1 MTIVIK
7 SIARYY
13 RQPLFYEINPKD
25 RCNAYLVYISII
37 AFCILFLHAFIDAPL
52 TFFEMVVHV
61 FFVLIPTACFC
72 IFTELIGRLI
82 AGSPIWTCRIDVWH
96 LWGFGSLV
104 SGLMHGVSCYLEE
117 NIPIPIIER
126 ITQKHIESGHDAFTF
141 IQATLLIVIILAT
154 LTEFLLRRGLHFNA
168 QSSVHNNQSVAFE
181 SLHKAEG
188 GAVVDNEQMFDVK
201 VDGEVKQISLNSTAY
216 IEADENYC
224 HLWQLENES
233 TGIPTRYTVRSTLK
247 ELYIRLP
254 ESYFMQTHRSYLINP
269 NYAKRIKK
277 INDKFHVLMV
287 NDITV
292 PVSRSRVKR
301 VMEHYASLD
310 SNHNPCIA
318 AKLSEKCGSLSKC
331 T

>member
-1 MTIVIK
+1 MIK

-25 RCNAYLVYISII
+25 RYSAYLVYISII
-37 AFCILFLHAFIDAPL
+37 AFCILFLHAFIEAPL
-52 TFFEMVVHV
+52 TFIEMVVHV
-61 FFVLIPTACFC
+61 FFVLIPTVCFC
-72 IFTELIGRLI
+72 ILIELMGRLI
-82 AGSPIWTCRIDVWH
+82 ANSPVWTYRIDVWH

-104 SGLMHGVSCYLEE
+104 SGLMHGLTCYLED

-154 LTEFLLRRGLHFNA
+154 LTEFLLRRGLYLNA
-168 QSSVHNNQSVAFE
+168 E
-181 SLHKAEG
+181 SLAKNGKHPAVESFPAYAEG
-188 GAVVDNEQMFDVK
+188 TVTGSEMFDVK
-201 VDGEVKQISLNSTAY
+201 VDGELKQIPLSSTAY

-233 TGIPTRYTVRSTLK
+233 TGVPTRYTVRSTLK

-292 PVSRSRVKR
+292 PVSRSRIKL
-301 VMEHYASLD
+301 VMEHYASLN
-310 SNHNPCIA
+310 STHNICLPP
-318 AKLSEKCGSLSKC
+318 KLSNGCESISKWS
-331 T
+331 